1 MCDVSRGS
9 RKEQLVWEDSANRR
23 MRGRS
28 RTVLLMCER
37 RNQKLEGACRAKV
50 VGEVAEA
57 FVDVIEEEGSK
68 QICACCELKDASVV
82 ASEWRAPLWRSSPP

>member
-1 MCDVSRGS
+1 
-9 RKEQLVWEDSANRR
+9 VWEDSANRR

-57 FVDVIEEEGSK
+57 LVDVIEEEGNK
-68 QICACCELKDASVV
+68 QNCACCEKTRLWWL

>member
-1 MCDVSRGS
+1 
-9 RKEQLVWEDSANRR
+9 VWEDSANRR

-50 VGEVAEA
+50 VGEVVEA
-57 FVDVIEEEGSK
+57 CVDVIEKEGNK
-68 QICACCELKDASVV
+68 QSCACSEKYASAV